1 MAPASR
7 ITELAVIIAEN
18 TAIVDE
24 YLTLNNLPKPSFD
37 ADGPAAVPISPQD
50 VDVLAAQ
57 DKVVSSTL
65 ELHNLMKG
73 PTELLMGIGVNSPND
88 ALSLHAMYRYNMFSA
103 FPLDQ
108 DISFEALSS
117 KCGLN
122 EVDLRR
128 LIRHAMTNHIFQE
141 RDGKVVHSAATK
153 VLALN
158 EKMRDIVG
166 IMTEEMFPGAPH
178 VG

>member
-1 MAPASR
+1 
-7 ITELAVIIAEN
+7 
-18 TAIVDE
+18 
-24 YLTLNNLPKPSFD
+24 
-37 ADGPAAVPISPQD
+37 
-50 VDVLAAQ
+50 
-57 DKVVSSTL
+57 
-65 ELHNLMKG
+65 
-73 PTELLMGIGVNSPND
+73 
-88 ALSLHAMYRYNMFSA
+88 MFSA
-103 FPLDQ
+103 FPLNQ

-128 LIRHAMTNHIFQE
+128 LVRHAMTNHIFQE

-158 EKMRDIVG
+158 EKMRDIIG